1 MTVSVCMPEEYPNRY
16 SPVKHK
22 IPDGDYSFRMDTFG
36 ARIKAAREL
45 RGWSQEELGRRVAAM
60 LGRSTPVR
68 KAAVSKWELGDTRLP
83 EADVVDALARIFD
96 IPWEML
102 LWGPDRKP
110 PSMRRHAPTAERKPP
125 VPRE

>member
-1 MTVSVCMPEEYPNRY
+1 MPEEYLKRY
-16 SPVKHK
+16 PSVKHK
-22 IPDGDYSFRMDTFG
+22 IRVSDYSFPMDTFG

-60 LGRSTPVR
+60 LGRSTPIR
-68 KAAVSKWELGDTRLP
+68 KAGVSKWELGDTRLP

-110 PSMRRHAPTAERKPP
+110 PSMRRGASAAERKPP
-125 VPRE
+125 FPRE